1 MTETGE
7 LACLQSIMGS
17 PFALALLC
25 FVPAAVALD
34 FECSETPL
42 TVEYSIKYYSGVV
55 NCGNLLL
62 ESDIGGTH
70 KWIAPTV
77 KWSEAEAGNS
87 VLLP

>member
-1 MTETGE
+1 
-7 LACLQSIMGS
+7 MGML
-17 PFALALLC
+17 ALALLC

-42 TVEYSIKYYSGVV
+42 SVSYNIKYYSGVV

>member
-1 MTETGE
+1 
-7 LACLQSIMGS
+7 MGC
-17 PFALALLC
+17 PFIVALLLL
-25 FVPAAVALD
+25 PAVVALD

-70 KWIAPTV
+70 KWIAPTALTRV
-77 KWSEAEAGNS
+77 RVRIYEGVSTGEPKQTIDA
-87 VLLP
+87 PRR